1 MKNKPSIQFV
11 LSLDLF
17 PYECLVSINKTPK
30 QVQKQLTEFGKPLS
44 KEMYDYIKSKPAN
57 SAVYIFNP
65 ESATSVIFINAP
77 SIERSI
83 SLFDHEK
90 MHFLHHVFTK
100 IGLTLTDSTEEV
112 YAYSSEHLMKNFL
125 SKIFG

>member
-17 PYECLVSINKTPK
+17 PYECLVAINKTPK
-30 QVQKQLTEFGKPLS
+30 QVPKQLTEYGKPLS
-44 KEMYDYIKSKPAN
+44 REMYDYIKSKPAN

-65 ESATSVIFINAP
+65 DSATSVIFINAP
-77 SIERSI
+77 NIERSI

-90 MHFLHHVFTK
+90 IHFLHHVFTK
-100 IGLTLTDSTEEV
+100 IGMPLTDSTEEAW
-112 YAYSSEHLMKNFL
+112 AYSSEYLMKNFL

>member
-1 MKNKPSIQFV
+1 MKNKPSTQFV

-30 QVQKQLTEFGKPLS
+30 EVQAQLTKFGKPLS
-44 KEMYDYIKSKPAN
+44 REMLDYITSKPAN

-65 ESATSVIFINAP
+65 DSATSVILINAP
-77 SIERSI
+77 NIERSI

-90 MHFLHHVFTK
+90 IHFLHHVFTK
-100 IGLTLTDSTEEV
+100 IGITLTDSTEEV

>member
-1 MKNKPSIQFV
+1 MKNKPTAQFI

-17 PYECLVSINKTPK
+17 PYECLVVINKTPK
-30 QVQKQLTEFGKPLS
+30 QVQAQLTKYGKPLS
-44 KEMYDYIKSKPAN
+44 REMLDYIKSKPDN

-77 SIERSI
+77 NIERSI

-90 MHFLHHVFTK
+90 IHFLHQVFTK
-100 IGLTLTDSTEEV
+100 IGIKLSDDTEEV
-112 YAYSSEHLMKNFL
+112 YAYSSEYLMKNFL
-125 SKIFG
+125 SHIL

>member
-17 PYECLVSINKTPK
+17 PYECLVAINKTPK
-30 QVQKQLTEFGKPLS
+30 QVQKQLTEYGKPLS
-44 KEMYDYIKSKPAN
+44 REMYDYIKSKPAN

-65 ESATSVIFINAP
+65 DTATSVIFINSP

-90 MHFLHHVFTK
+90 IHFLHQVFTK
-100 IGLTLTDSTEEV
+100 IGITLTDSTEEV

-125 SKIFG
+125 YKIFG

>member
-1 MKNKPSIQFV
+1 MKNKPSTQFV

-30 QVQKQLTEFGKPLS
+30 EVQAQLTKFGKPLS
-44 KEMYDYIKSKPAN
+44 REMLDYITSKPAN

-65 ESATSVIFINAP
+65 DSATSVIFINAP
-77 SIERSI
+77 NIERSI

-90 MHFLHHVFTK
+90 IHFLHHVFTK
-100 IGLTLTDSTEEV
+100 IGITLTDSTEEV
-112 YAYSSEHLMKNFL
+112 YAYSSEHPMKNFP
-125 SKIFG
+125 SKILG